1 MLRKRVSCTK
11 RAETP
16 PSSLRILL
24 NVYISRRILHRGG
37 GGKKSEAK
45 RTKTRRRSRSGHSVP
60 CRYNSRGRHVTPNI
74 GRKPKLITT
83 DLHSIRNA
91 LNPSRVLV
99 SLRSHEQES
108 HGVAHEWFRYRQ
120 CIYTTVVHLPVPLR
134 FSSSSSSS
142 AKRVSILAALCFV
155 SRRISASS
163 PGSPWKTRSASDRIK
178 EIRRTK
184 YVRAESRGEG
194 KG

>member
-1 MLRKRVSCTK
+1 MYKEGRNASLT
-11 RAETP
+11 
-16 PSSLRILL
+16 SLRILL
-24 NVYISRRILHRGG
+24 NVYISRRILHRGERG
-37 GGKKSEAK
+37 RTAKSEAK
-45 RTKTRRRSRSGHSVP
+45 STKTRRRSRSGHSVP

-91 LNPSRVLV
+91 LNPSHVLV

-120 CIYTTVVHLPVPLR
+120 CIYTTAVHLPVPLR
-134 FSSSSSSS
+134 FSSSSSSSS

-163 PGSPWKTRSASDRIK
+163 PGSPWETRSASDRIK

-184 YVRAESRGEG
+184 YVRAGSREEG

>member
-1 MLRKRVSCTK
+1 MYKEGRN
-11 RAETP
+11 A
-16 PSSLRILL
+16 SLIASHPFER
-24 NVYISRRILHRGG
+24 VYIMTHLTREREGK
-37 GGKKSEAK
+37 KKSEAK

-91 LNPSRVLV
+91 LNPSHVLV

-134 FSSSSSSS
+134 FSSSSSS

-163 PGSPWKTRSASDRIK
+163 PGSPWETRSASDRIK

-184 YVRAESRGEG
+184 YVRAGSRGEG